1 MRLTPFKGVFL
12 FGGNN
17 LEIELVQQM
26 ISSGNLM
33 KFYKSKQWL
42 SLRLIA
48 LERDNNECQECK
60 RNGKYHKAE
69 NVHHKKEVKTHP
81 YLALDI
87 NNLECLCIRCHNEIH
102 KRLDELP
109 NKKPKFVNEE
119 RW

>member
-1 MRLTPFKGVFL
+1 MMT
-12 FGGNN
+12 
-17 LEIELVQQM
+17 LELIQFIREDK
-26 ISSGNLM
+26 IM

-48 LERDNNECQECK
+48 LERDNYECQECK
-60 RNGKYHKAE
+60 RKGRYYKAE

-87 NNLECLCIRCHNEIH
+87 NNLECLCIRCHNEEH
-102 KRLDELP
+102 KRLDKLT
-109 NKKPKFVNEE
+109 KKIPKFMNVE